1 MSDTLKIL
9 SVDLYRFNKKKGLWN
24 IIWTAVRKPGFR
36 HICYLRWFSNSKLH
50 LLSRLLLRNSTNRT
64 GLDLN
69 TTIGPGLVIHH
80 PFNIAIN
87 GRTIIGVNCTLY
99 QGCVIGMEFRGE
111 RAGTPTLGNNVWV
124 GSNAVIVGNIHI
136 GNDVLIAPLSYV
148 NFDVPDHS
156 IVIGNPG
163 RIIPRGN
170 ATEKY
175 IVNTT
180 DLLS

>member
-1 MSDTLKIL
+1 MTDCLRIL
-9 SVDLYRFNKKKGLWN
+9 SIDLYRFNQKRGLWN
-24 IIWTAVRKPGFR
+24 ILWTAIRKKGFR
-36 HICYLRWFSNSKLH
+36 HICYLRWYSNSRFH
-50 LLSRLLLRNSTNRT
+50 LLSRLLLRYSTNRS
-64 GLDLN
+64 GLDLS
-69 TTIGPGLVIHH
+69 TSIGPGLVIHH

-87 GRTIIGVNCTLY
+87 GRTIIGANCTLY
-99 QGCVIGMEFRGE
+99 QGCVIGIEFRGK
-111 RAGTPTLGNNVWV
+111 RAGAPILGNNVWV

-136 GNDVLIAPLSYV
+136 GNDVLIAPLSFV

-163 RIIPRGN
+163 LIISREN

-175 IVNTT
+175 IVNTI